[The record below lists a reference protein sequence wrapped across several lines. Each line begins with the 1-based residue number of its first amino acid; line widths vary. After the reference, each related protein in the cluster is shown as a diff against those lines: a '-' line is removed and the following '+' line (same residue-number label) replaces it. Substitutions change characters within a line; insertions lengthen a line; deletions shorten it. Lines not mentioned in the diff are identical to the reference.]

1 MKKILIIIVCLLV
14 VLTACSN
21 QESKNNKDKII
32 IYGDF
37 KCPYCKQ
44 LEEEIV
50 PKLKKEYIDKDKVK
64 YKFVN
69 MAFLGEDSI
78 KGSRAGHAVENIA
91 PKQYF
96 KFQKLMFSKQPNNE
110 KEWITEKLIDQQI
123 DKLNISHRKAEKIKT
138 DYKKKNSQSWKDAK
152 KDQKTCKKKN
162 IQEAPTVF
170 INGKE
175 VQNVYDYQEYKK
187 YLKNE

>member
-21 QESKNNKDKII
+21 QESKKNKDKII
-32 IYGDF
+32 IYGDV

-96 KFQKLMFSKQPNNE
+96 KFQKLMFFKQPNNE

-152 KDQKTCKKKN
+152 KDQKTCEKKN